1 MDDGCISCKV
11 HPMQPGTNGLLMF
24 LGMLVLDMAEGG
36 LCEYDKQW

>member
-11 HPMQPGTNGLLMF
+11 HPIMQPGTNRLLTF

-36 LCEYDKQW
+36 AMRI